1 MLGKEGR
8 KEMRGEKRSQGEERC
23 VGGGRGGRDRESD
36 FQRDNEPL
44 NDG

>member
-23 VGGGRGGRDRESD
+23 VGGGRGAELERVTFRGIMS
-36 FQRDNEPL
+36 L
-44 NDG
+44 

>member
-23 VGGGRGGRDRESD
+23 VGGGG
-36 FQRDNEPL
+36 QR
-44 NDG
+44 